1 MLHAVTAILTLCHSG
16 ADSLPAIDTVRVRV
30 NRREIAAAEG
40 YHYNVKLAPSARSLS
55 EALSASGLN
64 LKQYGPAGLAV
75 LSMRGAEPQQTAILW
90 NGIPIANPMLGMVD
104 LNTMGIAGVDEVSVI
119 TGAASAMFGSGN
131 VGGAL
136 YLNNQPPDSSRNSL
150 EISGSNWKNM
160 GLNAD
165 VARTNERLFFRAT
178 AQFTAGEN
186 AYGFF
191 IPEQKNLGMQ
201 KDQKAQ
207 FQQGMLR
214 LMSGYHYKAFRLK
227 AIAEHNI
234 SSRFLGT
241 QLHSGQSYGDQ
252 KDENSRVLI
261 EGKWG
266 LPRIQYAA
274 RWAYT
279 RDAID
284 FNDPLS
290 RVHAVSNANAQHAQI
305 EAQGA
310 IAIVK
315 WFVAA
320 DVQYIKAFAPAYS
333 LQRQRSYPAQMLSFS
348 VPFGKWN
355 FSSSNRFEWFE
366 RIPVFSGQISRLVGA
381 FKLGLA
387 ARSSFRRPTMN
398 DLFWG
403 AANGQLATN
412 LNPEKG
418 EELEFN
424 QEFNYQRGNS
434 TLHWQ
439 HAFYARKLNS
449 PILWMPSGAVWL
461 PVNYN
466 SSQVRGMQG
475 NMTVKVH
482 LKQALYWVS
491 AYGEWN
497 DSRLQSVE
505 GGPVFQ
511 RLFIPSANGQ
521 LQVGAMFGSHEMVLS
536 MQFSGKRYVTQ
547 DNSDYLNGYALLN
560 ANWSRHFKL
569 SKMRASYGLALLNIT
584 QTAYYIIPGRPM
596 PAMTMQ
602 AFFKSEF

>member
-30 NRREIAAAEG
+30 NRREIAASEG
-40 YHYNVKLAPSARSLS
+40 YHYTVKMPPCARSFS
-55 EALSASGLN
+55 EALAASGLN

-75 LSMRGAEPQQTAILW
+75 LSMRGAEPQQTAVLW

-119 TGAASAMFGSGN
+119 TGGAGAMFGSGN

-136 YLNNQPPDSSRNSL
+136 YLNNHLPDSSRNIL
-150 EISGSNWKNM
+150 EISGSNWRNL

-165 VARTNERLFFRAT
+165 VARTNERLLFRAT
-178 AQFTAGEN
+178 AQFAAGEN
-186 AYGFF
+186 TYGFF
-191 IPEQKNLGMQ
+191 IPDQKELGMQ

-214 LMSGYHYKAFRLK
+214 LMAGYHYKAFRVK

-252 KDENSRVLI
+252 KDENSRVLV

-266 LPRIQYAA
+266 FPRIQYAA

-279 RDAID
+279 RDVID

-290 RVHAVSNANAQHAQI
+290 HVHALSNAYTQHVQI

-310 IAIVK
+310 IATLK
-315 WFVAA
+315 WFAGA
-320 DVQYIKAFAPAYS
+320 DAQHMSAFAPAYS
-333 LQRQRSYPAQMLSFS
+333 LQRQRTYPAQMLSFTL
-348 VPFGKWN
+348 PFGKWS

-366 RIPVFSGQISRLVGA
+366 RIPVFSGQISRLLGA

-403 AANGQLATN
+403 AANGQSTSN

-418 EELEFN
+418 EELELN
-424 QEFNYQRGNS
+424 QEFNYQLGNS
-434 TLHWQ
+434 SVHWR

-461 PVNYN
+461 PVNYY

-475 NMTVKVH
+475 NVTVKMH
-482 LKQALYWVS
+482 FKQAQYWVS

-497 DSRLQSVE
+497 DSRLQSVK

-521 LQVGAMFGSHEMVLS
+521 VQIGAMLGSHEVVLS
-536 MQFSGKRYVTQ
+536 MQCSGKRYVTQ
-547 DNSDYLNGYALLN
+547 DNSDYLKGYALLN

-569 SKMRASYGLALLNIT
+569 AKSRARYGIALMNIT

-596 PAMTMQ
+596 PAMSVQ
-602 AFFKSEF
+602 AFFKTEF